1 MNKRFFAALLCLPFA
16 VAGFAAQLT
25 ATLQSGDK
33 LTPFYGD
40 SAFVKAYDAAVD
52 GDVITLSSGY
62 FKSTEIKKGITVI
75 GAYAFGADASKYTG
89 VANTT
94 VSADNVTLEGVYIS
108 YLTIKGTDNLT
119 INRGRFFELLDVE
132 NGDKKYHSNTIITD
146 CLINSCD
153 AMSLSKNMVLR
164 KCAID
169 YFNDLNES
177 SNLALIENCY
187 VNLFASYEHPKHP
200 YAVYNNNILRLY
212 SSAYFYNDT
221 HSITLAKP
229 SEFHHNIFDDSN
241 YWSSSSSG
249 YKKWDIYWSTA
260 ENDNNSV
267 TYSYSQTSSGSAYFR
282 TSGTKGT
289 VGHKDYP
296 AIPEIESSDIDSE
309 TDAEGNIH
317 VKISAKPRD

>member
-40 SAFVKAYDAAVD
+40 RAFVKAYDAAVD

-62 FKSTEIKKGITVI
+62 FESTEIKKGITVI
-75 GAYAFGADASKYTG
+75 GAYAFGDDASKYTQ
-89 VANTT
+89 VASTT

-108 YLTIKGTDNLT
+108 YLTIKGTGNLT
-119 INRGRFFELLDVE
+119 INRGRFYELLDVE

-164 KCAID
+164 KCAIN

-187 VNLFASYEHPKHP
+187 VNLFARYNYTYPQQP

-212 SSAYFYNDT
+212 CELAQA
-221 HSITLAKP
+221 HSITLSKP
-229 SEFHHNIFDDSN
+229 SEFHNNIFDDSS
-241 YWSSSSSG
+241 YDTASSPW
-249 YKKWDIYWSTA
+249 YIKWDIYWSTA

-267 TYSYSQTSSGSAYFR
+267 TYSYSQTTTGSAYFR

-296 AIPEIESSDIDSE
+296 AIPEIELSDIDSE

>member
-75 GAYAFGADASKYTG
+75 GAYAFGDDASKYTEVG
-89 VANTT
+89 STT

-119 INRGRFFELLDVE
+119 INRGRFYKLLDVG
-132 NGDKKYHSNTIITD
+132 NGEKKYHSNTIITD
-146 CLINSCD
+146 CLISYCD

-164 KCAID
+164 KCAINS
-169 YFNDLNES
+169 FEDLNES

-187 VNLFASYEHPKHP
+187 VNLFAYYSSAYQKRP

-212 SSAYFYNDT
+212 CDIYNANR
-221 HSITLAKP
+221 SITLAKP
-229 SEFHHNIFDDSN
+229 SEFHNNIFDDSS
-241 YWSSSSSG
+241 YFASSVD
-249 YKKWDIYWSTA
+249 KKWDIYWSTA

-267 TYSYSQTSSGSAYFR
+267 TYSYSQTTTGSAYFR

>member
-52 GDVITLSSGY
+52 GDVITLSSGD

-75 GAYAFGADASKYTG
+75 GAYAFGDDASKYTR
-89 VANTT
+89 VADIT
-94 VSADNVTLEGVYIS
+94 VSADNVTLEGVYIDC
-108 YLTIKGTDNLT
+108 LTIKGTDNLT
-119 INRGRFFELLDVE
+119 INRGRVFQLLDVE

-146 CLINSCD
+146 CLIDYCR

-164 KCAID
+164 KCAIQC
-169 YFNDLNES
+169 FEDLNES
-177 SNLALIENCY
+177 SNLALIENCCISRFFY
-187 VNLFASYEHPKHP
+187 FDAAYYYNQP

-212 SSAYFYNDT
+212 SCANFSTPN
-221 HSITLAKP
+221 ITFNKP
-229 SEFHHNIFDDSN
+229 SEFHNNLIEDCAKYGDNIH
-241 YWSSSSSG
+241 WTI
-249 YKKWDIYWSTA
+249 KWGTT
-260 ENDNNSV
+260 ENDNNQV
-267 TYSYSQTSSGSAYFR
+267 VVISQTINGIYFR
-282 TSGTKGT
+282 TSGTRGT